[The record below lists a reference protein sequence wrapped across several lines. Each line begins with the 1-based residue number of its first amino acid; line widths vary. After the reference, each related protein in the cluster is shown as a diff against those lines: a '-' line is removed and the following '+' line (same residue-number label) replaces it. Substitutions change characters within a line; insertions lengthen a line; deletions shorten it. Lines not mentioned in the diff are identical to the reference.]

1 MSLYIKNRGTNSA
14 LFTLG
19 EGCFTKT
26 NPAEIAGE
34 CAPYGVLGGSVA
46 MLSGKKEYEVVAAT
60 GAEGTL
66 AVGLFLN
73 NAEGAPFENAPAI
86 ASGKVSVCQ
95 KQASVEVDLYERVEF
110 KEGDKLYSS
119 ANGFLTNVESP
130 NKQVIG
136 VCTKA
141 PTAADPLLGLDLYI

>member
-1 MSLYIKNRGTNSA
+1 MLEINYRGVNNS

-46 MLSGKKEYEVVAAT
+46 ALSGVKDNEVVQ
-60 GAEGTL
+60 GNGTL
-66 AVGLFLN
+66 TAVGLFLT
-73 NAEGAPFENAPAI
+73 NAQGNAWENSPAV
-86 ASGKVSVCQ
+86 ASGKIAVCQ
-95 KQASVEVDLYERVEF
+95 KMASVNVDIFEKVEF
-110 KEGDKLYSS
+110 AIGDKLYCSE
-119 ANGFLTNVESP
+119 NGYLTNVESP

-136 VCTKA
+136 ICTA
-141 PTAADPLLGLDLYI
+141 VPTAAKPILSLEMCL